1 VLTDVEISRALN
13 AVSTT
18 LREQR
23 PESFDPARVRE
34 IAVGALG
41 GEPKIDVRAGGHC
54 GGELRSS
61 EDGRLLATV
70 ERRRGEWIVE
80 RKVSAGGSD
89 WALPGSGAAAGG

>member
-23 PESFDPARVRE
+23 PESFDPARVRG

-41 GEPKIDVRAGGHC
+41 GEPKIDVRSGDHG